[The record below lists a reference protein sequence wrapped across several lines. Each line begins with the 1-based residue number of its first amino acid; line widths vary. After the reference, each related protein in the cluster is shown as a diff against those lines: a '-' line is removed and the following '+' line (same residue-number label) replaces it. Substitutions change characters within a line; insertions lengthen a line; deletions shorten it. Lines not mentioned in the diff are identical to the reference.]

1 MINYQWTIS
10 ALDCKVKEEDLND
23 VVYTVHWRYRGTN
36 ENGITAETYGAQSVG
51 TPDPDDFTP
60 YDEITKE
67 QVVSWL
73 EASMDVDAM
82 DVNLANQINLIIN
95 PVDVTLPLPWNT
107 PPTGSIVETPTT
119 GSIVET
125 PTTGSTSPKN

>member
-23 VVYTVHWRYRGTN
+23 VVYTVHWRYRGTD

-119 GSIVET
+119 GS
-125 PTTGSTSPKN
+125 TSPKN

>member
-10 ALDCKVKEEDLND
+10 ALDCKVKEENLTD

-51 TPDPDDFTP
+51 TPDPEDFTP

-67 QVVSWL
+67 QVIGWL
-73 EASMDVDAM
+73 EASLDVEAM
-82 DVNLANQINLIIN
+82 NESLAAQINLIIN
-95 PVDVTLPLPWNT
+95 PIDVTLPLPFEN
-107 PPTGSIVETPTT
+107 
-119 GSIVET
+119 
-125 PTTGSTSPKN
+125 